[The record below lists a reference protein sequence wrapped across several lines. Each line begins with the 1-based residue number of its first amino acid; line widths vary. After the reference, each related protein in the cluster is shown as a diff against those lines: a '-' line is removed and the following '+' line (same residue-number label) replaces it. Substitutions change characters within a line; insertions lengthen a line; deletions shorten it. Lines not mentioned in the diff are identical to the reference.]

1 MNRREFGGGLGAI
14 VIGRL
19 LPVAPVGL
27 LDERIP
33 MAGVADD
40 ASPGGRLPTEVAG
53 VRLVDSGPAKKATAL
68 ARDVSPPYL
77 FNHCMRT
84 YLFGTLIGRREA
96 RRCDEELLFLAC
108 ILHDLG
114 LTERFMG
121 DMPFEIQGAEAA
133 ARFLKDQ
140 GVSSEMVAVVWD
152 GIAMH
157 PHAMAGHKQPEI
169 ALVAAGAGAD
179 VLGPDPSQV
188 TDSLKNQVV
197 QAFPRLGFKKAFVK
211 GCADVV
217 LRHPRGATR
226 SFMRDIGERHV
237 PGFQPPNICDA
248 IERAPFTE

>member
-19 LPVAPVGL
+19 LAAVPVGS
-27 LDERIP
+27 LDERNP
-33 MAGVADD
+33 MASVGDD
-40 ASPGGRLPTEVAG
+40 AAEGGRLPTEIAG
-53 VRLVDSGPAKKATAL
+53 VRLVDSALAKKATAL
-68 ARDVSPPYL
+68 AREVSPAYL

-84 YLFGTLIGRREA
+84 YLFGALIGRSEA

-108 ILHDLG
+108 TLHDLG

-121 DMPFEIQGAEAA
+121 EMPFEIQGAEAA

-140 GVSSEMVAVVWD
+140 GVSSERVAVVWD

-157 PHAMAGHKQPEI
+157 PHAMADHKQPEI

-188 TDSLKNQVV
+188 TGALKNQVV

-211 GCADVV
+211 SCADVV
-217 LRHPRGATR
+217 QRHPRGATR

-248 IERAPFTE
+248 IERAPFNE

>member
-1 MNRREFGGGLGAI
+1 MNRREFGSGFGAI
-14 VIGRL
+14 VIGL
-19 LPVAPVGL
+19 LPATAVGSR
-27 LDERIP
+27 DERTP
-33 MAGVADD
+33 MAGVGDGA
-40 ASPGGRLPTEVAG
+40 APGGRLPAEVAG
-53 VRLVDSGPAKKATAL
+53 VRLVDSDVAKKATAL
-68 ARDVSPPYL
+68 AREVSPPYL
-77 FNHCMRT
+77 FNHCVRT
-84 YLFGTLIGRREA
+84 YLFSVLIGRSEA

-121 DMPFEIQGAEAA
+121 PMPFEIQGAEAA

-140 GVSSEMVAVVWD
+140 GVSSEKAAVVWD

-157 PHAMAGHKQPEI
+157 PSPISGHKQPEI

-188 TDSLKNQVV
+188 PDARKSQIV

-217 LRHPRGATR
+217 RRFPRGAGRT
-226 SFMRDIGERHV
+226 FMRDIGERQV

-248 IERAPFTE
+248 IDRAPFTE

>member
-1 MNRREFGGGLGAI
+1 MNRREFGSGLGVI

-19 LPVAPVGL
+19 LPAAPTGS
-27 LDERIP
+27 LDERLTG
-33 MAGVADD
+33 AGVA
-40 ASPGGRLPTEVAG
+40 PGDRLPTEIAG
-53 VRLVDSGPAKKATAL
+53 VRLVDSDVAKRGTAL
-68 ARDVSPPYL
+68 AREACPPYL
-77 FNHCMRT
+77 FNHSLRT
-84 YLFGTLIGRREA
+84 YLFGALVGRSEA
-96 RRCDEELLFLAC
+96 RRYDEELLFLAC

-121 DMPFEIQGAEAA
+121 PMPFEIQGAEAV

-140 GVSSEMVAVVWD
+140 GVSTERAAVVWD

-157 PHAMAGHKQPEI
+157 PLPIADHKQPEI
-169 ALVAAGAGAD
+169 ALVSAGAGAD

-188 TDSLKNQVV
+188 TAAVRNQIV

-217 LRHPRGATR
+217 RRYPRGATR

-248 IERAPFTE
+248 IDRAPFTE

>member
-1 MNRREFGGGLGAI
+1 MNRREFGSGLGAI

-19 LPVAPVGL
+19 LPTAVGSV
-27 LDERIP
+27 DERTP
-33 MAGVADD
+33 MAGVAAGG
-40 ASPGGRLPTEVAG
+40 ASVGRLPTEVAG
-53 VRLVDSGPAKKATAL
+53 VRLVDSDLAKKATAL
-68 ARDVSPPYL
+68 AREVSPAYL

-84 YLFGTLIGRREA
+84 YLFGALIGRGEA

-108 ILHDLG
+108 TLHDLG

-121 DMPFEIQGAEAA
+121 PMPFEIQGAEAA

-140 GVSSEMVAVVWD
+140 GLSSEKVGIVWD

-157 PHAMAGHKQPEI
+157 PLPIADHKQPEI

-188 TDSLKNQVV
+188 TDAQKNQIV
-197 QAFPRLGFKKAFVK
+197 QAFPRLGFKKAFVES
-211 GCADVV
+211 CSDVV
-217 LRHPRGATR
+217 RRYPRGAGRT
-226 SFMRDIGERHV
+226 FMRDIGERHV
-237 PGFQPPNICDA
+237 RGFRPPNICDA